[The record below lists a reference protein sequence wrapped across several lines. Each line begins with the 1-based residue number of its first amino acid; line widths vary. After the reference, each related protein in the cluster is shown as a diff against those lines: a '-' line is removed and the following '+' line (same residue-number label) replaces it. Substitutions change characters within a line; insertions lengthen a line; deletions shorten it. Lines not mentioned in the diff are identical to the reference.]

1 MAAYT
6 ENNIQ
11 SQIFEEGVL
20 NIFTDASIN
29 PLGNNKWDGCAGAI
43 PTHYEEDRLTIFEH
57 GPSLMVIRDCTNNI
71 AELSAIE
78 LGCNIALKKQQEYFR
93 INLFSDSEYSVKS
106 LREWIFGWAKVSC
119 RDGIEGFRNL
129 RKSDGNLV
137 KNHTIIINIINKIL
151 SIDPGQC
158 SFNIYHVKA
167 HSNGNLN
174 KVQEHFRKAN
184 NIDINIL
191 DAKILAYF
199 NDKVDNL
206 TRDILLGGQSCY
218 YEREVVPYAILPY
231 AFNKYKRIIGSRRF

>member
-1 MAAYT
+1 MATYT
-6 ENNIQ
+6 RLDMQ

-43 PTHYEEDRLTIFEH
+43 PVTYDHKINNLTEYIPMIRVF
-57 GPSLMVIRDCTNNI
+57 RDCTNNI

-78 LGCNIALKKQQEYFR
+78 MACEFAVSNQSKYVR
-93 INLFSDSEYSVKS
+93 INLFSDSEYSIKT
-106 LREWIFGWAKVSC
+106 LKEWIFNWAKVSC

-151 SIDPGQC
+151 SIDPRQC
-158 SFNIYHVKA
+158 GFNVYHVKA
-167 HSNGNLN
+167 HTNGDSK
-174 KVQEHFRKAN
+174 KVQEQFKKAN
-184 NIDINIL
+184 KISINIL
-191 DAKILAYF
+191 DADILAYY

-206 TRDILLGGQSCY
+206 TRDILLSNESSY
-218 YEREVVPYAILPY
+218 YECEVVPYAILPY